1 MKTTN
6 SLLLVI
12 ILFVCPIMITA
23 QQNEI
28 IPNLKEVKNPDL
40 WTAQNR
46 EVTYEDAV
54 YLNGQPGSGILW
66 LKDINFKNGVIE
78 LDIKGR
84 DERGRSF
91 VGLAFHGLNDST
103 YDVVYFRPFN
113 FENPE
118 RKGHSVQYV
127 SHPEFTWY
135 KLRQEHPEKYENPVN
150 PVPDPNDWFHVTI
163 KVHHPAVKVYV
174 NDSED
179 ASLEINQLSS
189 QKGGWVGFFVGNASE
204 GYFNHLKIS
213 LEE

>member
-6 SLLLVI
+6 SLLLVFM
-12 ILFVCPIMITA
+12 LFVCPVSITA

-28 IPNLKEVKNPDL
+28 IPNLAEVKNPDL

-46 EVTYEDAV
+46 EVTYDDAV
-54 YLNGQPGSGILW
+54 YLNDQPGSGILW

-113 FENPE
+113 FKNPE

-135 KLRQEHPEKYENPVN
+135 KLRQEYPGEYENPVN

-163 KVHHPAVKVYV
+163 KIHYPAVKVFV
-174 NDSED
+174 NDSDD
-179 ASLEINQLSS
+179 ASLEVNQLSS
-189 QKGGWVGFFVGNASE
+189 QKGGWVGFFVGSTSE